1 MKWRACV
8 AASPMANPVSP
19 AAAASRATVMSDF
32 LIVEPWPISLCARGA
47 RRTTYASR
55 IQLFRKFERESVTEG
70 RFDGVA
76 RASRVEREKGLF
88 SGDEFPSGCVPG
100 GGAKMRRSNDCG
112 FGGGR

>member
-1 MKWRACV
+1 MCAVVLSCYFFGVLDWQIIYRCLR
-8 AASPMANPVSP
+8 P
-19 AAAASRATVMSDF
+19 AQVVYKFVTRNG
-32 LIVEPWPISLCARGA
+32 IYPGGE
-47 RRTTYASR
+47 
-55 IQLFRKFERESVTEG
+55 QLFRKFERESVTEG